1 MNAHGSAAKHRRW
14 RSAGWMV
21 LIAVIGFLTWSSCA
35 SSSHAAVGLQMQI
48 SYGCPGSAVSTVGDG
63 QKAVDVVAIDGS
75 RSTRSAELRQAYE
88 RVALKEVGEAA
99 RLGAAVRVVEFGASG
114 VGARVVLSGSFAP
127 VSTVEAFNLAAGN
140 RLRCLAAKA
149 LSTVLSTHAH
159 EGTGTDVAGAVA
171 SQIAAAR
178 TIAVRGGSISVTV
191 VSDGC
196 QAPAATGPNRHLT
209 DLCGLLGR
217 GEGVERVLA
226 THSAEFQLGDARGV
240 SLRMEGLGVGRFA
253 DRASTARAQ
262 VLVRFWQTV
271 CARAHAAACE
281 IGSDLS

>member
-1 MNAHGSAAKHRRW
+1 MNVQGSPAKHRRL
-14 RSAGWMV
+14 RVAGWMV
-21 LIAVIGFLTWSSCA
+21 LVAAIGLLTWSSCA
-35 SSSHAAVGLQMQI
+35 SSSHAAVGPQMHI
-48 SYGCPGSAVSTVGDG
+48 RSVCVGSAVSTVADG

-75 RSTRSAELRQAYE
+75 LSTRSAELRRAYE
-88 RVALKEVGEAA
+88 RVALKVIGEAA
-99 RLGAAVRVVEFGASG
+99 GSGAAVRVVEFGASG

-140 RLRCLAAKA
+140 RLRCLATEA
-149 LSTVLSTHAH
+149 LSTALSRHAR

-171 SQIAAAR
+171 SEIAAAR
-178 TIAVRGGSISVTV
+178 TIAVHGGSISVTV

-217 GEGVERVLA
+217 GVGVGRILA
-226 THSAEFQLGDARGV
+226 THAAEFQLGDARGV
-240 SLRMEGLGVGRFA
+240 SLRMEGLGVGRLA

-271 CARAHAAACE
+271 CARAHAASCE